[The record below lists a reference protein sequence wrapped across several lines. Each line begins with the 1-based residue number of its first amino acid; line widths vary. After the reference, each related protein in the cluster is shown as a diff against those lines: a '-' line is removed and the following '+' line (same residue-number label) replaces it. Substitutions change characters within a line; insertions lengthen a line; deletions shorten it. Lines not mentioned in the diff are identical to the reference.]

1 MARLR
6 PPPWTWKA
14 GVAHDGHAI
23 LLLPPRLPSFCL
35 SFPLYDNCVLNSN
48 VYIFFMFHVLH
59 QSSFQQVLWQT
70 RRNLRPCP
78 RHPPLGASSTSRSS
92 SRVAFAEPS
101 EARRDKRRRVRG
113 KKQDRPET
121 YGARAG
127 RAGLRLDG
135 LRQPL
140 LVLFS
145 ASSRK

>member
-23 LLLPPRLPSFCL
+23 LLLPPHLPSFCL
-35 SFPLYDNCVLNSN
+35 SLPLYYNCVLNSN
-48 VYIFFMFHVLH
+48 VYFFMFHVLH

-70 RRNLRPCP
+70 RRSLRPRP
-78 RHPPLGASSTSRSS
+78 RLPPLGASSTSRSS
-92 SRVAFAEPS
+92 SKVALRSLSP
-101 EARRDKRRRVRG
+101 ARRIGTSADACAESSRT
-113 KKQDRPET
+113 DRKH
-121 YGARAG
+121 GA